1 MREAIRGHQKQS
13 EGHQWASVVSARP
26 HVLSWY
32 VGHVGF
38 IRVPYVHRAVHV
50 RHSDGAWVP
59 VMLLAARVPV

>member
-32 VGHVGF
+32 VVHVGF
-38 IRVPYVHRAVHV
+38 IRVPYVHRAVRV
-50 RHSDGAWVP
+50 RRSDSAWEP
-59 VMLLAARVPV
+59 VMQLAARVPV